1 VLELFVVEVAAV
13 MIQLVDFVVLE
24 YHRLLLVVGDRD
36 QTLLVVKVVGL
47 DLVEVIVI
55 FDADLFAVMV
65 VVAEEMMD
73 VLVVE

>member
-1 VLELFVVEVAAV
+1 VLELFVVEVAV

>member
-1 VLELFVVEVAAV
+1 MLELFVVGVVV
-13 MIQLVDFVVLE
+13 MIQLVDFVILE
-24 YHRLLLVVGDRD
+24 YHKLLLVVDDMD
-36 QTLLVVKVVGL
+36 QIFLVVKVVEL

-55 FDADLFAVMV
+55 FDADLFVVIV

>member
-1 VLELFVVEVAAV
+1 MLELFVVEVAV

-24 YHRLLLVVGDRD
+24 YHRLLLVVDDRD
-36 QTLLVVKVVGL
+36 QILLGVKVVGL
-47 DLVEVIVI
+47 DLVVVIVI